1 MSLSESVSTNQT
13 ALHAIFARM
22 IGVRNLT
29 MLFNNSFWSH
39 DQMTKSHNR
48 VKTKRSNPR
57 KAITVAQSKNTSLC
71 HKISKL

>member
-13 ALHAIFARM
+13 ALHAIFAKM

-29 MLFNNSFWSH
+29 TLFNNSLWSH
-39 DQMTKSHNR
+39 DQMTKSHGR
-48 VKTKRSNPR
+48 VKTKKSNPP
-57 KAITVAQSKNTSLC
+57 KSITVAQSKNNSLC